1 MESVIELLLETLDG
15 LNELELSE
23 FNWTLRQIHHDK
35 YDSDFSWMWYMRT
48 NLQHTVFL
56 MVQTYGQ
63 QSVEKTMEVLKEMKR
78 TDLAQRLSDCSSL
91 PRSKTTKS
99 KLIKVIKLFSCLINV

>member
-1 MESVIELLLETLDG
+1 MESVIELLLEALDG
-15 LNELELSE
+15 LNEPELSE
-23 FNWTLRQIHHDK
+23 FSQTLRQIHHK
-35 YDSDFSWMWYMRT
+35 YYSDFSLMPYMRT

-99 KLIKVIKLFSCLINV
+99 KLIKVIKLFLCLINV